1 MRRRSHVPR
10 AAPTRAVAVTG
21 RRVRRMNRDADVDRL
36 AARAQA
42 GDREAFEA
50 LVRRLLRP
58 ALAAAWEFVPTREDA
73 EDIVQDTFARAWR
86 QLERYDATRP
96 FAPWFFTVLR
106 NVARNA
112 SRWDRRWNVISLT
125 EEVIADEPR
134 DMKEGP
140 DEFDRMD
147 AAARIHAALDELS
160 PMQRACF
167 RLTGI
172 EGFASAEAGAMLGV
186 SDATVRV
193 HAHRA
198 KKALRARLGAEK
210 GREQS

>member
-1 MRRRSHVPR
+1 MK
-10 AAPTRAVAVTG
+10 
-21 RRVRRMNRDADVDRL
+21 RDADVDRL
-36 AARAQA
+36 AARAQG
-42 GDREAFEA
+42 GDRPAFEA
-50 LVRRLLRP
+50 LVRRLTRP

-73 EDIVQDTFARAWR
+73 EDIVQETFARAWQ
-86 QLERYDATRP
+86 QLGRYDAARP
-96 FAPWFFTVLR
+96 FAPWFFTILR

-125 EEVIADEPR
+125 DEVIADEPGE
-134 DMKEGP
+134 MGEEP
-140 DEFDRMD
+140 DTLDRLD
-147 AAARIHAALDELS
+147 VADRIHAALEVLS

-198 KKALRARLGAEK
+198 KKALRARLGAEQ
-210 GREQS
+210 GREQP

>member
-1 MRRRSHVPR
+1 MK
-10 AAPTRAVAVTG
+10 
-21 RRVRRMNRDADVDRL
+21 RDADVDRL
-36 AARAQA
+36 AARAQN
-42 GDREAFEA
+42 GERQAFEA

-96 FAPWFFTVLR
+96 FAPWFFTILR

-125 EEVIADEPR
+125 DEAIVTDPP
-134 DMKEGP
+134 DMNDGP
-140 DEFDRMD
+140 DDLHRLDTAE
-147 AAARIHAALDELS
+147 RIRAALDELS

-167 RLTGI
+167 RLTSI

-198 KKALRARLGAEK
+198 KKALRARLGAEQERK
-210 GREQS
+210 QP